1 MTPRTV
7 SWTIHIL
14 HLYYLTFHWG
24 GYFHSLKL
32 LALYYMLDT
41 AVGAQDTAVNK
52 TDTVLNILRRQA
64 INQKMSKVIADGNKW
79 YEEFI
84 TS

>member
-1 MTPRTV
+1 
-7 SWTIHIL
+7 
-14 HLYYLTFHWG
+14 
-24 GYFHSLKL
+24 
-32 LALYYMLDT
+32 MLDT